1 MIQTVKTSQEKLKK
15 LECEDG
21 TVHERYRQRKIR
33 EREKGLKSYTAF
45 QKKKTTFA

>member
-21 TVHERYRQRKIR
+21 MVHEIQTRQR
-33 EREKGLKSYTAF
+33 EREIDLKSYTSFPKIGRTLA
-45 QKKKTTFA
+45 

>member
-21 TVHERYRQRKIR
+21 TVHEIQTRQR
-33 EREKGLKSYTAF
+33 EREIDSNHTQAF
-45 QKKKTTFA
+45 QK

>member
-21 TVHERYRQRKIR
+21 TVHEIQTRQR
-33 EREKGLKSYTAF
+33 ERESEIDRNHTQAF
-45 QKKKTTFA
+45 QK